1 MPRIGILCK
10 YAQYWAPFASIG
22 PLPYNE
28 LDRFL
33 RRAGTFMEKRF
44 WLLLGLFLLMTAAGL
59 LLGDALHVFA
69 NASLICLSCIGIQ

>member
-1 MPRIGILCK
+1 
-10 YAQYWAPFASIG
+10 
-22 PLPYNE
+22 
-28 LDRFL
+28 
-33 RRAGTFMEKRF
+33 MEKRF